1 MRILKWH
8 EIMMNPV
15 EREFISWAVLHVQFR
30 KPVIMCLFWI
40 FPLENGQEAAGSV
53 PQGISD
59 LWLNAGHTDVRDE
72 GEITANDCKAE
83 FTILWKCFL
92 CRAVALPNQTDPVCT
107 CGWLLDTYCQWSITV
122 MSQICVLETF
132 DDIARSLES
141 AFTRPRETHCC
152 WLTVIHIHKKYV
164 TDTQV
169 ITEILW

>member
-15 EREFISWAVLHVQFR
+15 EREFISWTVLHVQFR

-59 LWLNAGHTDVRDE
+59 LWLNAGHILPMINNCDV
-72 GEITANDCKAE
+72 TN
-83 FTILWKCFL
+83 LCFGNI
-92 CRAVALPNQTDPVCT
+92 RWHRYQT
-107 CGWLLDTYCQWSITV
+107 
-122 MSQICVLETF
+122 
-132 DDIARSLES
+132 RSLES